1 MSDTGIRELDG
12 YLPGLLDQWQTP
24 GLAVVVLK
32 DNKIIL
38 SKGYG
43 YRNINNQLE
52 MTSHTIQPIA
62 SCTKAFTSTA
72 IAMLADRSC
81 IKWDTP
87 VQKFVPRFQLKD
99 PFVSNRVTV
108 VDILSHRTG
117 LPRHDF
123 VWLDSGFTYDQVL
136 DRLPHLPL
144 SRDLRTAYQYC
155 NLMYM
160 AASVIIEELSGMSY
174 SQFVTQH
181 IFEPVG
187 MSDSNCSLTD
197 MRNTPDFATPYKERD
212 CNLVECV
219 LEKNDVAGAG
229 CINASIDDMGK
240 WLQLH
245 LNEGE
250 INNTRIVS
258 SDNVKRTHQ
267 PVVMISTGSDLDVWV
282 PGQKWIR
289 FQAYAL
295 GWINEMYRG
304 HRAVSHE
311 GGIDGSS
318 SRMSFLP
325 DEGIAVGV
333 IVNKSDSFFPM
344 LVTYYVLDRLLG
356 LEVVDWNGLLK
367 PLDDE
372 SKKISRESGAKFEE
386 LRILN
391 TVPSHPLQDYTGTY
405 YNPGYGQIEIHE
417 KEKYLQAIL
426 GGDTCPLTHYHF
438 DTFQFEYRRFD
449 WKELLTFQVD
459 AAGEIVGFTIKLEA
473 LVPPL
478 LFERLPDNHMRDS
491 KFLKAFV
498 GKYEM
503 AGIPVEIAFKGEDII
518 TFRLPGQAAK
528 EMVPIRGLRFKLK
541 DSEAANI
548 TFKED
553 APGQVSAFL
562 FSQFGEV
569 IPGKRI
575 NG

>member
-1 MSDTGIRELDG
+1 
-12 YLPGLLDQWQTP
+12 
-24 GLAVVVLK
+24 
-32 DNKIIL
+32 
-38 SKGYG
+38 
-43 YRNINNQLE
+43 
-52 MTSHTIQPIA
+52 
-62 SCTKAFTSTA
+62 
-72 IAMLADRSC
+72 
-81 IKWDTP
+81 
-87 VQKFVPRFQLKD
+87 
-99 PFVSNRVTV
+99 
-108 VDILSHRTG
+108 
-117 LPRHDF
+117 
-123 VWLDSGFTYDQVL
+123 
-136 DRLPHLPL
+136 
-144 SRDLRTAYQYC
+144 
-155 NLMYM
+155 
-160 AASVIIEELSGMSY
+160 
-174 SQFVTQH
+174 
-181 IFEPVG
+181 
-187 MSDSNCSLTD
+187 
-197 MRNTPDFATPYKERD
+197 
-212 CNLVECV
+212 
-219 LEKNDVAGAG
+219 
-229 CINASIDDMGK
+229 MGK

-304 HRAVSHE
+304 HRVVSHE

-325 DEGIAVGV
+325 DDGIAVGV
-333 IVNKSDSFFPM
+333 IVNKSDSFLPM

-405 YNPGYGQIEIHE
+405 YHPGYGQIEIHE

-503 AGIPVEIAFKGEDII
+503 AGVPVEVAFKGEDTI

-528 EMVPIRGLRFKLK
+528 EMIPIRGLRFKLK
-541 DSEAANI
+541 DSEAVNI

-569 IPGKRI
+569 ISGKRV